1 MKTPHPRPQW
11 PWAIIEICSDDSPD
25 DTRLIVAGY
34 QASRSGVVGLAL
46 RGVSTA
52 SVDRVLDAIVD
63 PRDASLHGVIY
74 LDGNDERAVAP
85 AVAHAGVVI
94 AASDDFRHQ
103 VEELGV
109 SALDPDQGHILL
121 ALTGVDA
128 GGAAGTSIAR
138 ASA

>member
-1 MKTPHPRPQW
+1 VRTPYARVQW
-11 PWAIIEICSDDSPD
+11 PWAIIEICSDDAPE

-34 QASRSGVVGLAL
+34 RASRSGVVGLAL
-46 RGVSTA
+46 RGVTAA

-63 PRDASLHGVIY
+63 PRDASLHGVVY
-74 LDGNDERAVAP
+74 LDGNDRQAVGP

-103 VEELGV
+103 IAELGV
-109 SALDPDQGHILL
+109 AALDPDQGRILL
-121 ALTGVDA
+121 ALTGA
-128 GGAAGTSIAR
+128 SRAAGASIAR